1 MRENLPLPP
10 APEAIELR
18 HLRAFVAVADEL
30 NFGRAAGRLYLSQ
43 PALSR
48 QIRALE
54 RLIGYELLRRSTHR
68 VELTSAGGAML
79 ERARAILAD
88 VDSAVAAARAAG
100 DDMAGRIAR
109 LMDPRHALV
118 GTAHRQEL
126 REAFESLLAEFP
138 VPTEIDVRPLSAGG
152 VPSFVL
158 TPGAERPPTVLYL
171 HGGGYTMG
179 SAYGYRSL
187 VGAFCVAAG
196 TSVLLPEYR
205 LAPEHPYPAA
215 LDDVI
220 RAYQWLLDRTED
232 PSTLAVAGDSSGAGL
247 ALSLLAVLRQRG
259 LPMPGRVLLLCPW
272 VDLTCELMADT
283 ASVPLLT
290 LSRDST
296 RDYLQG
302 HPVRGPVLNP
312 FEADLTGYPPML
324 LQVGTGDAL
333 VHETRLLAKRAAEH
347 GVEAELD
354 LYPIDAHVFH
364 MFWSFLPEAAQ
375 ALTRAATFHR
385 PGD

>member
-1 MRENLPLPP
+1 MSEKLPLPA

-30 NFGRAAGRLYLSQ
+30 NFGRAASRLYLSQ

-54 RLIGYELLRRSTHR
+54 RLIGYELLRRTTHR
-68 VELTSAGGAML
+68 VELTSAGTALL
-79 ERARAILAD
+79 ERARAVLAD
-88 VDSAVAAARAAG
+88 VDVAVAAARAAG

-109 LMDPRHALV
+109 LMDPRHAIV

-138 VPTEIDVRPLSAGG
+138 VPAEIDTRPLSAGG

-158 TPGAERPPTVLYL
+158 TPGSECPPTVLYL

-220 RAYQWLLDRTED
+220 RAYQWLLDRTDD
-232 PSTLAVAGDSSGAGL
+232 PTTLTVAGDSSGAGL
-247 ALSLLAVLRQRG
+247 ALSLLATIKQRQ
-259 LPMPGRVLLLCPW
+259 LPLPGRALLLCPW
-272 VDLTCELMADT
+272 FDLTCEIMAET
-283 ASVPLLT
+283 ASAPLLM
-290 LSRDST
+290 LSRDSA

-302 HPVRGPVLNP
+302 QPVRGPVLDP
-312 FEADLTGYPPML
+312 FKADLTGYPPML

-333 VHETRLLAKRAAEH
+333 IHEARLLAERAAEH

-354 LYPIDAHVFH
+354 LYPVEAHVFH

-375 ALTRAATFHR
+375 ALTRAATFR
-385 PGD
+385 PAQD